1 MLFWNIHS
9 SCNNENTVISIDD
22 KVTSTSNTPDLLLT
36 FIIEVLYLVRGYET
50 KDEIIFQSK
59 FIGPFS
65 TILPTPG

>member
-1 MLFWNIHS
+1 M
-9 SCNNENTVISIDD
+9 ISIDD
-22 KVTSTSNTPDLLLT
+22 KVTSTSKTPDLLLT

-59 FIGPFS
+59 FTGPFS